1 MANMKIDSNIT
12 DEVILAELGE
22 RLAQRRI
29 VLHLTQAA
37 LAEKAGV
44 SKRTVE
50 RVEAGLSAQM
60 ESVIRIFRV
69 LDLLEGLDL
78 LIPATTGTTPMDL
91 LKRQGK
97 KRQRAS
103 STRSEKISNQPWTWG
118 EDAQRR

>member
-1 MANMKIDSNIT
+1 MNISSSVT

-29 VLHLTQAA
+29 ELHLTQAA
-37 LAEKAGV
+37 LAEKAGI

-50 RVEAGLSAQM
+50 RVEAGFSAQM
-60 ESVIRIFRV
+60 ESVIRIFRMLEL
-69 LDLLEGLDL
+69 LDGLDL
-78 LIPATTGTTPMDL
+78 LIPATVGATPLDL

-103 STRSEKISNQPWTWG
+103 CVRRKKISNQPWTWG

>member
-1 MANMKIDSNIT
+1 MANMKINSSIT

-69 LDLLEGLDL
+69 LDLLEGLNL
-78 LIPATTGTTPMDL
+78 LIPETAGATPMDL

-103 STRSEKISNQPWTWG
+103 SVRREKISSQPWTWG
-118 EDAQRR
+118 EDAKRC

>member
-1 MANMKIDSNIT
+1 MIINSSIT
-12 DEVILAELGE
+12 DEVILTELGE

-29 VLHLTQAA
+29 ELHLTQAA

-60 ESVIRIFRV
+60 ESIIRIFRV
-69 LDLLEGLDL
+69 LDLLEAVDL
-78 LIPATTGTTPMDL
+78 LIPATTGATPMDL

-103 STRSEKISNQPWTWG
+103 SVRRDKISNQPWTWG
-118 EDAQRR
+118 EDAKRR

>member
-1 MANMKIDSNIT
+1 MANMNINNNIT
-12 DEVILAELGE
+12 DEVILTELGE

-78 LIPATTGTTPMDL
+78 LIPATAGATPMDL

-103 STRSEKISNQPWTWG
+103 SARREKTSNPQWTWG
-118 EDAQRR
+118 EDA